1 MDKYSTRCTVSK
13 VDFFDTLTIKNGE
26 GKKSLSWRGRRL
38 VVIALVHILFVLSY
52 RADIQILEGDISGSR
67 ILGFHLTDAFMSFQ
81 VFAATHEFPINLI
94 IGTATILLFYALVG
108 GRAFCGWIC
117 PYTFLGEIGE
127 KIHENLAAKKI
138 IKHREFD
145 PKWRYVFTALFIAM
159 SFASS
164 QLVFEIFSVTGIV
177 SRFVIYGYFHAIWF
191 ALFVLLVEIF
201 YSRRGWCRY
210 VCPIGATY
218 SLLTRTN
225 AVKVSW
231 NKDRCDHCLVC
242 IDTCLVPHVLEI
254 TKKNAKLDG
263 DENKKEF
270 RLVGGDCTLCGR
282 CIDVCHHDALKF
294 DNGFKKLI

>member
-1 MDKYSTRCTVSK
+1 M
-13 VDFFDTLTIKNGE
+13 
-26 GKKSLSWRGRRL
+26 
-38 VVIALVHILFVLSY
+38 IALVHILFVLSY

-108 GRAFCGWIC
+108 GRAFCGWVC

-138 IKHREFD
+138 IKRREFD

-177 SRFVIYGYFHAIWF
+177 SRFIIYGYFHAIWF

-218 SLLTRTN
+218 SLLTHTN

-254 TKKNAKLDG
+254 TKKNAKTGD

>member
-1 MDKYSTRCTVSK
+1 
-13 VDFFDTLTIKNGE
+13 
-26 GKKSLSWRGRRL
+26 
-38 VVIALVHILFVLSY
+38 
-52 RADIQILEGDISGSR
+52 
-67 ILGFHLTDAFMSFQ
+67 
-81 VFAATHEFPINLI
+81 
-94 IGTATILLFYALVG
+94 
-108 GRAFCGWIC
+108 
-117 PYTFLGEIGE
+117 
-127 KIHENLAAKKI
+127 
-138 IKHREFD
+138 
-145 PKWRYVFTALFIAM
+145 M
-159 SFASS
+159 SFASA
-164 QLVFEIFSVTGIV
+164 QLVFEVFSVTGIV

-191 ALFVLLVEIF
+191 AVFILLVEIF

-254 TKKNAKLDG
+254 TKKNAKFDG

>member
-1 MDKYSTRCTVSK
+1 MT
-13 VDFFDTLTIKNGE
+13 
-26 GKKSLSWRGRRL
+26 
-38 VVIALVHILFVLSY
+38 IALVHILFVLSY

-138 IKHREFD
+138 IKRREFD

-159 SFASS
+159 SFASA

-191 ALFVLLVEIF
+191 AVFILLVEIF

-231 NKDRCDHCLVC
+231 NKDHCDHCLVC

>member
-52 RADIQILEGDISGSR
+52 RADIQILEGDITGSR
-67 ILGFHLTDAFMSFQ
+67 ILGFHLADVFMSAQ
-81 VFAATHEFPINLI
+81 VFLSTHTFPVNLI
-94 IGTATILLFYALVG
+94 IGACSILAFYVIVG
-108 GRAFCGWIC
+108 GRAFCGWVC
-117 PYTFLGEIGE
+117 PYALISEIGE

-138 IKHREFD
+138 IKRREFD

-177 SRFVIYGYFHAIWF
+177 SRFIIYGYFHAIWF
-191 ALFVLLVEIF
+191 VVLVLLVEIF
-201 YSRRGWCRY
+201 YSRRAWCRY

-218 SLLTRTN
+218 SLLARPA
-225 AVKVSW
+225 AVKVGW
-231 NKDRCDHCLVC
+231 DKQKCDHCQVC
-242 IDTCLVPHVLEI
+242 VDVCLVPHVLEM
-254 TKKNAKLDG
+254 TKVKANDEKDG
-263 DENKKEF
+263 QKSVF
-270 RLVGGDCTLCGR
+270 RIAGADCTLCGR
-282 CIDVCHHDALKF
+282 CIDVCHQDALNF
-294 DNGFKKLI
+294 DNGFKKLL

>member
-1 MDKYSTRCTVSK
+1 
-13 VDFFDTLTIKNGE
+13 
-26 GKKSLSWRGRRL
+26 
-38 VVIALVHILFVLSY
+38 
-52 RADIQILEGDISGSR
+52 
-67 ILGFHLTDAFMSFQ
+67 
-81 VFAATHEFPINLI
+81 
-94 IGTATILLFYALVG
+94 
-108 GRAFCGWIC
+108 
-117 PYTFLGEIGE
+117 
-127 KIHENLAAKKI
+127 
-138 IKHREFD
+138 
-145 PKWRYVFTALFIAM
+145 M

-191 ALFVLLVEIF
+191 ALFVLLVEIL